1 MTPLNADMLTTLY
14 EHAGVAVLAA
24 NLEREIT
31 ALNPAA
37 ERLFGYREDELLGQ
51 PTKIIYADPRDYIRL
66 GQTHFNSAPDE
77 GGQPRPYKARYRA
90 KTGRIFDADTVGC
103 PILDSE
109 GRRTG
114 FLCIIKDVTTQLSLQ
129 AKLEAS
135 DIQLR
140 AALASANEGAF
151 SLNLITGLG
160 SMRGFMNEF
169 LGIESSDATI
179 SIDRL
184 TQSIHEDDR
193 SAFSE
198 ALAALRRSAHNTLD
212 ITFRGRRTD
221 GAWRWL
227 HGRGRVTEFT
237 RDGEPLRA
245 TGVIADITE
254 RQALETKLAERE
266 RQFADAIT
274 AGACGVWEVD
284 PSTLLV
290 TPLGEI
296 REMLGIPR
304 EPAAIDGQVWL
315 DRTHPDERDN
325 VATALAR
332 LASGESDTLD
342 ESYRLLDARTD
353 TWRWIRSKGRTKGT
367 GDDPHRASGVLI
379 DITDEMELK
388 ARLED
393 SEQRLRQAVEA
404 GSHGVWDANFVTGEV
419 KAMGQ
424 IRQILDLPPDAGAV
438 NWEIWLARVAAAD
451 RERVREELLALRN
464 AETNRYE
471 SNYGIRRS
479 NGELVWLTSRGEV
492 VERDKDGRPVRAVGI
507 VTDVTERRILQR
519 RVEESEAR
527 LRDALESA
535 GEGAWRLN
543 LRTRIADVT
552 AVMSEMMGLPPA
564 DTRIT
569 FDDWAE
575 RVHPDDRAIT
585 DQAQAA
591 LASGESETFD
601 FTLRY
606 YSEKDGWIHIHN
618 RGRISERDESGRP
631 AIASGFVTDITEK
644 LTTND
649 MLAQREQQLSEAMDG
664 GSLGIWRIDYP
675 AQEVWLRGEIVRTV
689 FADRHELTISSD
701 TWMSHIHP
709 ADADRLQATHKAMAR
724 DKTAGESL
732 EFRLRARDGSW
743 VWYRSTGSVM
753 ARDAK
758 GKSLTASGALWNIDA
773 SRRSADQIA
782 EERQRFAAIYRDTP
796 AMMHTIDAAGYIV
809 QVSDYWLTSMGYR
822 RDEVIGRKSV
832 DFLDPE
838 SQKRA
843 IELSLP
849 ELFETGRNTN
859 IPYRFLH
866 KDGRPVDVLLS
877 SFLERD
883 EKGRPLRSYAVMT
896 DVTPLRVAY
905 EQLER
910 SNRELDRFATVA
922 SHDLQEP
929 LRKIGAFAGLVQR
942 RYGETID
949 AEGIRALDFLVDA
962 AHRMQTLI
970 DNLLSYSRLA
980 SQPLQ
985 LQQIDL
991 NDIFAEAR
999 ESIDASIEESGAV
1012 VTIADLP
1019 VLRADPV
1026 LLRQCLQN
1034 ILANAVKYRGE
1045 ATPRIDVSATA
1056 GEGEYIIAITDNGIG
1071 LDPKFADKIFAPFQ
1085 RLHSREEYKG
1095 TGIGLAIVRQAV
1107 ERHGGR
1113 VWVDSKLGHGST
1125 FYIALPAQTQPSDR
1139 EFAA

>member
-24 NLEREIT
+24 NLDREIT

-37 ERLFGYREDELLGQ
+37 ERLFGYREDELLGEQ
-51 PTKIIYADPRDYIRL
+51 TKIIYADPRDFLRL
-66 GQTHFNSAPDE
+66 GQTHFNAADNEDGS
-77 GGQPRPYKARYRA
+77 PRPYTARFRT
-90 KTGRIFDADTVGC
+90 KSGRVFDGETVGC
-103 PILDSE
+103 PIIDSE
-109 GRRTG
+109 GRRNG
-114 FLCIIKDVTTQLSLQ
+114 YLCIITDVTSKLALQ

-151 SLNLITGLG
+151 SINLVTGLG

-169 LGIESSDATI
+169 LGIESADATI

-184 TQSIHEDDR
+184 MQSIHEDDR
-193 SAFSE
+193 KAFE
-198 ALAALRRSAHNTLD
+198 TALDALRRSAHNTLD
-212 ITFRGRRTD
+212 VSFRGRRND
-221 GAWRWL
+221 GEWRWL

-237 RDGEPLRA
+237 RDGAPLRA

-254 RQALETKLAERE
+254 RQALEAKLAERE
-266 RQFADAIT
+266 RQFANAIT
-274 AGACGVWEVD
+274 AGACGVWEVNTE
-284 PSTLLV
+284 TLRV

-296 REMLGIPR
+296 REMLGVPP
-304 EPAAIDGQVWL
+304 EPAEIDGRLWL
-315 DRTHPDERDN
+315 DRTHADERKA
-325 VATALAR
+325 VEEALR
-332 LASGESDTLD
+332 QLETGESQALD
-342 ESYRLLDARTD
+342 VTYRLLDARTD
-353 TWRWIRSKGRTKGT
+353 TWRWIRSRGRTTQSADQTKL
-367 GDDPHRASGVLI
+367 ASGVLI
-379 DITDEMELK
+379 DITEEMGLK
-388 ARLED
+388 SRLED
-393 SEQRLRQAVEA
+393 SEERLRQAVEA

-419 KAMGQ
+419 KTMGQ
-424 IRQILDLPPDAGAV
+424 IRELLDLPEDV
-438 NWEIWLARVAAAD
+438 ETLDWESWLSRVAAAD
-451 RERVREELLALRN
+451 RDRVRDELVALRSS
-464 AETNRYE
+464 ASDQYE
-471 SNYGIRRS
+471 SNYGMRRG
-479 NGELVWLTSRGEV
+479 NGELVWLTSRGEI
-492 VERDKDGRPVRAVGI
+492 VERDSEGEPVRAVGI
-507 VTDVTERRILQR
+507 VTDITERRILQR

-552 AVMSEMMGLPPA
+552 AVMSVMMGLPPA

-569 FDDWAE
+569 YDDWAE
-575 RVHPDDRAIT
+575 RVHPEDRAVT
-585 DQAQAA
+585 DKALGA
-591 LASGESETFD
+591 LADGSSDTVD
-601 FTLRY
+601 FILRY
-606 YSEKDGWIHIHN
+606 NSAQDGWIYIHN
-618 RGRISERDESGRP
+618 RGRISERDEHGVP
-631 AIASGFVTDITEK
+631 AIATGFMTDITEQLK
-644 LTTND
+644 TND

-664 GSLGIWRIDYP
+664 GALGIWRIDYA
-675 AQEVWLRGEIVRTV
+675 AQEVWLRGEIVRNA
-689 FADRHELTISSD
+689 FADSRETTISAE

-709 ADADRLQATHKAMAR
+709 ADTDRLQATHKAMSR
-724 DKTAGESL
+724 GENAGESL
-732 EFRLRARDGSW
+732 EFRIRDRNGHW
-743 VWYRSTGSVM
+743 VWYRSTGNVM
-753 ARDAK
+753 ARDSE
-758 GKSLTASGALWNIDA
+758 GRSLTATGALWNIDA
-773 SRRSADQIA
+773 SRRAADQVS
-782 EERQRFAAIYRDTP
+782 EERQRFADIYRDTP
-796 AMMHTIDAAGYIV
+796 AMMHTIDADGRIV

-822 RDEVIGRKSV
+822 RDQVIGRKSV
-832 DFLDPE
+832 EFLDTD

-843 IELSLP
+843 RDISLP

-859 IPYRFLH
+859 IPYRFIRQ
-866 KDGRPVDVLLS
+866 DGRPIDVLLS

-883 EKGRPLRSYAVMT
+883 DAGNPMRSYAVMT

-929 LRKIGAFAGLVQR
+929 LRKIGAFAGLVRR

-970 DNLLSYSRLA
+970 DDLLGYSRLA

-985 LQQIDL
+985 LQQTDL
-991 NDIFAEAR
+991 NAIVAEAR

-1012 VTIADLP
+1012 VTIGDLP

-1045 ATPRIDVSATA
+1045 TQPRIDVSAAA
-1056 GEGEYIIAITDNGIG
+1056 GEGEYIIAIQDNGIG

-1085 RLHSREEYKG
+1085 RLHSREEYQG

-1113 VWVDSKLGHGST
+1113 VWVESELGHGST
-1125 FYIALPAQTQPSDR
+1125 FFIALPAQTQPSDH

>member
-1 MTPLNADMLTTLY
+1 
-14 EHAGVAVLAA
+14 
-24 NLEREIT
+24 
-31 ALNPAA
+31 
-37 ERLFGYREDELLGQ
+37 
-51 PTKIIYADPRDYIRL
+51 
-66 GQTHFNSAPDE
+66 
-77 GGQPRPYKARYRA
+77 
-90 KTGRIFDADTVGC
+90 
-103 PILDSE
+103 
-109 GRRTG
+109 
-114 FLCIIKDVTTQLSLQ
+114 
-129 AKLEAS
+129 
-135 DIQLR
+135 
-140 AALASANEGAF
+140 
-151 SLNLITGLG
+151 
-160 SMRGFMNEF
+160 
-169 LGIESSDATI
+169 
-179 SIDRL
+179 
-184 TQSIHEDDR
+184 
-193 SAFSE
+193 
-198 ALAALRRSAHNTLD
+198 
-212 ITFRGRRTD
+212 
-221 GAWRWL
+221 
-227 HGRGRVTEFT
+227 
-237 RDGEPLRA
+237 
-245 TGVIADITE
+245 VIADITE
-254 RQALETKLAERE
+254 
-266 RQFADAIT
+266 
-274 AGACGVWEVD
+274 
-284 PSTLLV
+284 
-290 TPLGEI
+290 
-296 REMLGIPR
+296 
-304 EPAAIDGQVWL
+304 
-315 DRTHPDERDN
+315 
-325 VATALAR
+325 
-332 LASGESDTLD
+332 
-342 ESYRLLDARTD
+342 
-353 TWRWIRSKGRTKGT
+353 
-367 GDDPHRASGVLI
+367 
-379 DITDEMELK
+379 
-388 ARLED
+388 
-393 SEQRLRQAVEA
+393 RQAVEA

-424 IRQILDLPPDAGAV
+424 IRQILDLPKDAGAV
-438 NWEIWLARVAAAD
+438 NWEIWLSRVAAAD

-471 SNYGIRRS
+471 SNYGIRRG

-552 AVMSEMMGLPPA
+552 AVMSVMMGLPPA

-569 FDDWAE
+569 YDDWAE
-575 RVHPDDRAIT
+575 RVHPEDRAIT
-585 DQAQAA
+585 DEALAA
-591 LASGESETFD
+591 LASGDSETVD

-618 RGRISERDESGRP
+618 RGRLSERDEHGKP
-631 AIASGFVTDITEK
+631 AVATGFMTDITEK
-644 LTTND
+644 LKTND

-664 GSLGIWRIDYP
+664 GALGIWRIDYP

-689 FADRHELTISSD
+689 FADSHELTISAE

-724 DKTAGESL
+724 DDTAGESL

-832 DFLDPE
+832 DFLDEE

-843 IELSLP
+843 IDLSLP

-859 IPYRFLH
+859 IPYRFVR

-883 EKGRPLRSYAVMT
+883 EKGHPLRSYAVMT

-929 LRKIGAFAGLVQR
+929 LRKIGAFAGLVRR

-970 DNLLSYSRLA
+970 DDLLSYSRLA

-991 NDIFAEAR
+991 NEVFAEAR
-999 ESIDASIEESGAV
+999 ESIDTSIEESGAV

-1113 VWVDSKLGHGST
+1113 VWVESELGHGST
-1125 FYIALPAQTQPSDR
+1125 FYIALPAQTQPSDQ

>member
-14 EHAGVAVLAA
+14 EHAGVAVMAA
-24 NLEREIT
+24 NLDREIT

-37 ERLFGYREDELLGQ
+37 ERLFGYREDELLGEQ
-51 PTKIIYADPRDYIRL
+51 SKVIYADPRDFIRL

-77 GGQPRPYKARYRA
+77 DGQPRPYKARFRT
-90 KTGRIFDADTVGC
+90 KSGRVFDAETVGC
-103 PILDSE
+103 PIHDEE
-109 GRRTG
+109 GRQTG
-114 FLCIIKDVTTQLSLQ
+114 FLCIITDVTTNLALQ

-151 SLNLITGLG
+151 SINLVTGLG

-169 LGIESSDATI
+169 LGIESADATI
-179 SIDRL
+179 SIERL
-184 TQSIHEDDR
+184 VQSVHEDDR
-193 SAFSE
+193 EAFAE
-198 ALAALRRSAHNTLD
+198 ALAALRRSARNTLD
-212 ITFRGRRTD
+212 INFRGRRND

-237 RDGEPLRA
+237 RDGAPLRA

-254 RQALETKLAERE
+254 RQALETKLVERE
-266 RQFADAIT
+266 RQFANAIT

-296 REMLGIPR
+296 REILGIPQ
-304 EPAAIDGQVWL
+304 EPVAIDGQVWL
-315 DRTHPDERDN
+315 DRTHPDERDH
-325 VATALAR
+325 VANALSK

-342 ESYRLLDARTD
+342 ESYRLLDARTN
-353 TWRWIRSKGRTKGT
+353 TWRWMRSKGRITDT
-367 GDDPHRASGVLI
+367 GQAPSRASGVLI
-379 DITDEMELK
+379 DITEEMELRD
-388 ARLED
+388 RLED
-393 SEQRLRQAVEA
+393 SEEWLRQAVEA

-419 KAMGQ
+419 KVMGQ
-424 IRQILDLPPDAGAV
+424 IRQLLDLPEDAESV
-438 NWEIWLARVAAAD
+438 DWEIWLSRVAAAD
-451 RERVREELLALRN
+451 RVRVRDELTALRN
-464 AETNRYE
+464 ATTNQYE
-471 SNYGIRRS
+471 SNYGMRRS

-507 VTDVTERRILQR
+507 VTDITERRTLQR

-543 LRTRIADVT
+543 MHTRIADIT
-552 AVMSEMMGLPPA
+552 AVMSVMMGLPPA

-569 FDDWAE
+569 YDDWAE
-575 RVHPDDRAIT
+575 RVHPEDRIVT
-585 DQAQAA
+585 DTALAA
-591 LASGESETFD
+591 MASGESETVD

-606 YSEKDGWIHIHN
+606 FSEKDGWIHIHN
-618 RGRISERDESGRP
+618 RGRVSERDEHGNP
-631 AIASGFVTDITEK
+631 AVATGFMTDITEK
-644 LTTND
+644 LETND

-664 GSLGIWRIDYP
+664 GALGIWRIDYP
-675 AQEVWLRGEIVRTV
+675 AQEVWLRGEIVRTI
-689 FADRHELTISSD
+689 FADDQEITISAE

-709 ADADRLQATHKAMAR
+709 ADADRLQATHKMMAR
-724 DKTAGESL
+724 DTTSGESL

-753 ARDAK
+753 DRDAQ
-758 GKSLTASGALWNIDA
+758 GKSRIATGALWNIDTT
-773 SRRSADQIA
+773 RRTADQIA
-782 EERQRFAAIYRDTP
+782 EERQRFADIYRDTP
-796 AMMHTIDAAGYIV
+796 AMMHTINGEGFIV
-809 QVSDYWLTSMGYR
+809 EVSDFWLTSMGYP
-822 RDEVIGRKSV
+822 RDEVIGRKSI
-832 DFLDPE
+832 DFLDE
-838 SQKRA
+838 DSQRRA
-843 IELSLP
+843 VELSLP
-849 ELFETGRNTN
+849 ELFDTGRNTN
-859 IPYRFLH
+859 IPYRFMR
-866 KDGRPVDVLLS
+866 KGGRPMDVLLS

-883 EKGRPLRSYAVMT
+883 EQGNPARSYAVMT
-896 DVTPLRVAY
+896 DITPLRVAY

-929 LRKIGAFAGLVQR
+929 LRKIGAFAGLVRR

-949 AEGIRALDFLVDA
+949 ADGIRALDFLVDA

-970 DNLLSYSRLA
+970 DDLLSYSRLA

-985 LQQIDL
+985 LQQVDL
-991 NDIFAEAR
+991 NHIIAEAR
-999 ESIDASIEESGAV
+999 ESVDASIEESGAA
-1012 VTIADLP
+1012 VTISDLP
-1019 VLRADPV
+1019 VLRGDPV

-1045 ATPRIDVSATA
+1045 AVPRIDISATP
-1056 GEGEYIIAITDNGIG
+1056 GEGEYIIAISDNGIG

-1085 RLHSREEYKG
+1085 RLHSREEYNG
-1095 TGIGLAIVRQAV
+1095 TGIGLAIARQAV

-1113 VWVDSKLGHGST
+1113 VWVESELGHGST
-1125 FYIALPAQTQPSDR
+1125 FYIALPAQTQPS
-1139 EFAA
+1139 EPEVVA